1 VRATGGSTAEVTLRM
16 AVAGTGRLSRLL
28 QLSHSTARV
37 LVSPSTDAATNLA
50 LEDWLFHGP
59 SGTSKP
65 SDGGP
70 VLYLYRN
77 APSIVLGRNQNPWKQ
92 CRMAGLRSQG
102 VQLVRRNSGGGTVYH
117 DLGNSCFSF
126 IGTQGDLGDQRGRL
140 HHAQFV
146 ASALRSAFGTPV
158 AVTPERM
165 ELVVADDVVDD
176 DTLAGHHHRVG
187 AKFSGAA
194 FRVSGQRAYY
204 HGTLL
209 LRSDLAKLEHLL
221 YIEPPPP
228 DAPVVISGRDTASVR
243 AARGVVN
250 LSDLAS
256 ALPRGEDGGGGES
269 GGVQAV
275 ASHARRARG

>member
-1 VRATGGSTAEVTLRM
+1 MRATGGSTAEATLRM

-102 VQLVRRNSGGGTVYH
+102 VQLVRRNSGGGARCIT
-117 DLGNSCFSF
+117 
-126 IGTQGDLGDQRGRL
+126 TWATR
-140 HHAQFV
+140 
-146 ASALRSAFGTPV
+146 ASHSLALKATSAT
-158 AVTPERM
+158 
-165 ELVVADDVVDD
+165 
-176 DTLAGHHHRVG
+176 
-187 AKFSGAA
+187 S
-194 FRVSGQRAYY
+194 
-204 HGTLL
+204 
-209 LRSDLAKLEHLL
+209 
-221 YIEPPPP
+221 
-228 DAPVVISGRDTASVR
+228 
-243 AARGVVN
+243 
-250 LSDLAS
+250 
-256 ALPRGEDGGGGES
+256 GGGYTTRS
-269 GGVQAV
+269 LW
-275 ASHARRARG
+275 RARCAVHSARPRP